1 MDFSGEE
8 VMKYSIGLSKFAVI
22 ATSLLVS
29 QLYAAAAFTP
39 TDPDTGLWTGE
50 QPLGSIGPIELSDS
64 NLAGGVNGYRGW
76 FENGAWQGDLI
87 EYDISAGGALSTSI
101 DLTGTSPVQS
111 TGGTNWSAFLQFDTN
126 DDVATYWN
134 TGRKIITRN
143 GNLQIPFRWDDLS
156 DTQKA
161 AVDSVGF
168 ANGNTSSNI
177 LNFIRGDRSLEYP
190 NGSYR
195 YRFSLLGDIIHSSP
209 EYVQVPN
216 ADIPD
221 STYVT
226 FINDNLSRAARV
238 YVGANDGMLH
248 AFNAATGDEVWAYI
262 PPMVIDNLSKLAGR
276 PFSHTYF
283 VDGGTTVSDA
293 YFDSKWHTLL
303 VGSLG
308 GGGKG
313 LYALDVTDPNLSSE
327 TSTANADKKAIGELD
342 SNDGTYGDDVGYIFG
357 PAVIAK
363 LNDGDWY
370 VISGNGVSSVNGV
383 AKLFLVN
390 LDTGVIKTMAAGS
403 ANGNG
408 LSAPAVVDTDNDG
421 KADIVYAGDIDGDL
435 WKFDLTD
442 PVATNWS
449 TTAAYKLYD
458 GVGTQPITTAPDVTN
473 HPVHGYLVMYGTGR
487 LYTAADIINTDTQAL
502 FGIWDKGTA
511 PVADTKLAQLFSDN
525 HDYVSGTFSETVRTI
540 TTPAPINW
548 ATHTG
553 WVTELAAGE
562 RVLTPVQLRAGRIKA
577 TVTNPNGFTNWLVE
591 VDFAHG
597 GYADQTI
604 FDLDRNSLLDED
616 DRVDANLDTEFDSLL
631 DIPMAWQRRN
641 GNMSQVTIARVGQG
655 IDTMFLNYLNPAIVP
670 PGCTGDCDGGL
681 GGGHMDVDTDTNLT
695 SPYNDDGLGGKTIG
709 HEHEYDDKTNRT
721 YVDYFD
727 IDPLNNGKLKNV
739 DDTGVGIGTREF
751 IILIANADLSPGSEL
766 TIGHRK
772 INVVEYQR
780 IIHKAMASWNGS
792 ANNLKFADGSSL
804 VFTLADLLAVDGSGV
819 TGTLRSTF
827 DSLAII
833 NGGLHPTQTGCVNK
847 DAAVTNGRWRNG
859 SLIIQLVDV
868 THFAPPYTTGEQPLD
883 RLTVQNPTDMYK
895 SVVLSSGDEV
905 VLAEDLSDP
914 LDGDSD
920 DATSPLYEVYG
931 GLTAT
936 GETEFLYESTLFWHY
951 GDVAKLVLGK
961 DIDICYGE
969 DDWDAAQ
976 AIERGGVPL
985 IFFNDLLIAA
995 GFVTDPDADG
1005 NVLADLPALIAAF
1018 DALEAAGCKDVD
1030 EKHGGCKKEYKALL
1044 ELVELSQLVD
1054 DGDDSNNGNDPST
1067 GLEGAGTT
1075 PVVIEGAVTS
1085 GGVTSGPNFQSGRR
1099 TWIDILPE

>member
-1 MDFSGEE
+1 
-8 VMKYSIGLSKFAVI
+8 MKISNILPRFAI
-22 ATSLLVS
+22 LATSLFVS
-29 QLYAAAAFTP
+29 QAYAASAFLP

-64 NLAGGVNGYRGW
+64 NLAGGVKGYRGW

-87 EYDISAGGALSTSI
+87 EYDVSAGGALSTSI
-101 DLTGTSPVQS
+101 DLTGTSPVQ
-111 TGGTNWSAFLQFDTN
+111 TDGTNWSAYLQFDAN
-126 DDVATYWN
+126 DDVADYWDD
-134 TGRKIITRN
+134 RKIITRN
-143 GNLQIPFRWDDLS
+143 GNSQVPFRWANLS
-156 DTQKA
+156 DAQKTA
-161 AVDSVGF
+161 IDSVGF

-177 LNFIRGDRSLEYP
+177 LNFVRGDRSLEFP
-190 NGSYR
+190 DGSYR
-195 YRFSLLGDIIHSSP
+195 ARFSLLGDIIHSKP
-209 EYVQVPN
+209 EYVQTPN

-226 FINDNLSRAARV
+226 FINDNLTRAPRV

-262 PPMVIDNLSKLAGR
+262 PSMVIDNLSKLAGR
-276 PFSHTYF
+276 PFSHSYF

-293 YFDSKWHTLL
+293 FFDSSWHTLL
-303 VGSLG
+303 IGSLG

-313 LYALDVTDPNLSSE
+313 LYALDVTDPDLSSE
-327 TSTANADKKAIGELD
+327 SSTDDADQKAIGELL
-342 SNDGTYGDDVGYIFG
+342 STNGTYGDDVGHIFG

-363 LNDGDWY
+363 LNDDDWY

-383 AKLFLVN
+383 AKLFLIN
-390 LDTGVIKTMAAGS
+390 LETGDIDTLTAGS
-403 ANGNG
+403 ANNNG

-435 WKFDLTD
+435 WKFDLTGAV
-442 PVATNWS
+442 PGNWN
-449 TTAAYKLYD
+449 TAYKLYD

-473 HPVHGYLVMYGTGR
+473 HPVYGYLVMYGTGR
-487 LYTAADIINTDTQAL
+487 LYTAVDIINTDTQAL

-511 PVADTKLAQLFSDN
+511 PVADTKLAQLFSDT
-525 HDYVSGTFSETVRTI
+525 HDYISGAFSETVRTI
-540 TTPAPINW
+540 TTETPINW

-553 WVTELAAGE
+553 WITELPAGE

-577 TVTNPNGFTNWLVE
+577 TVTNPNGFKNWLVE
-591 VDFAHG
+591 VDFASG

-604 FDLDRNSLLDED
+604 FDLDQNSLLDED
-616 DRVDANLDTEFDSLL
+616 DRVDANLDTLFDSLL

-681 GGGHMDVDTDTNLT
+681 GGGHMDVDTDTNLS
-695 SPYNDDGLGGKTIG
+695 SPYAEDGLGGKTIG
-709 HEHEYDDKTNRT
+709 HEHEYDDKVNRT

-727 IDPLNNGKLKNV
+727 IDPEAGGKLKNV
-739 DDTGVGIGTREF
+739 NDAGIAIGTKQF

-766 TIGHRK
+766 TIGHRE

-780 IIHKAMASWNGS
+780 MIHKAMAGWNGN
-792 ANNLKFADGSSL
+792 ANSLKDPGNNSL
-804 VFTLADLLAVDGSGV
+804 VFTLADLLAVDGDGV
-819 TGTLRSTF
+819 AGTLRSTF
-827 DSLAII
+827 NSLAII

-847 DAAVTNGRWRNG
+847 DNALLSVNGRWRNG

-868 THFAPPYTTGEQPLD
+868 THFAPPYATGEQPLD

-895 SVVLSSGDEV
+895 SVVLASGDEV

-931 GLTAT
+931 GLVAS
-936 GETEFLYESTLFWHY
+936 GEDEFLYESTLFWHY
-951 GDVAKLVLGK
+951 DDKGVVSEALGAGK
-961 DIDICYGE
+961 ACYG
-969 DDWDAAQ
+969 DPDWETDTAA
-976 AIERGGVPL
+976 ARGELPL
-985 IFFNDLLIAA
+985 AFLNELLVAA
-995 GFVTDPDADG
+995 GFVDDDG
-1005 NVLADLPALIAAF
+1005 LADLPDLIAAF
-1018 DALEAAGCKDVD
+1018 DALEASGCGTVSDKDGGCKD
-1030 EKHGGCKKEYKALL
+1030 EYEALL
-1044 ELVELSQLVD
+1044 ELVELSLLVSD
-1054 DGDDSNNGNDPST
+1054 DDASGDGSLPST